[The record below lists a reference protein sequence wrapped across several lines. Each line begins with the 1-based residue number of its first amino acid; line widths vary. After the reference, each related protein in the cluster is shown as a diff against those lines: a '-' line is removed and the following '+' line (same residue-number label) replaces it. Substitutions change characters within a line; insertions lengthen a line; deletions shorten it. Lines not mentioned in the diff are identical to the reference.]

1 MWLAS
6 HFVDIPFAVP
16 RVNSP
21 WIVAMTKQS
30 EFAVLLGLNPLFS
43 GLGAD
48 SINRIAALCHTQY
61 LAAGEILFR
70 KGDSGDA
77 LFGIRR
83 GQIRI
88 ETGSPDGGRLTLN
101 FLGAGDLC
109 GEIAVLDGQT
119 RTADATAGEP
129 SELFVLRRNDFLNFL
144 ESEPRVAVKLIALL
158 CQRIRWASDRFEES
172 VLLPLQVRL
181 ARRLC
186 DLATDFGSEVYI
198 SQEQLGIY
206 VGAARESVNRQ
217 LQQWRQ
223 QGILEIRRGRILLL
237 NANRLRA
244 EAREG

>member
-1 MWLAS
+1 
-6 HFVDIPFAVP
+6 
-16 RVNSP
+16 
-21 WIVAMTKQS
+21 MTKQS

-88 ETGSPDGGRLTLN
+88 ESGSPDGGRLTLN

-129 SELFVLRRNDFLNFL
+129 SELFVLRRNDFLNLL
-144 ESEPRVAVKLIALL
+144 ESEPRVAGETHRAALPADQVGQRPL
-158 CQRIRWASDRFEES
+158 RRIRLVAPPSS
-172 VLLPLQVRL
+172 
-181 ARRLC
+181 AG
-186 DLATDFGSEVYI
+186 ATT
-198 SQEQLGIY
+198 L
-206 VGAARESVNRQ
+206 
-217 LQQWRQ
+217 
-223 QGILEIRRGRILLL
+223 
-237 NANRLRA
+237 
-244 EAREG
+244 